1 MRNLAIIFFTII
13 SLVWY
18 YISWYKLKSNNNF
31 VFNRE
36 ILTAILLAWN
46 FMFWFL
52 LAKLVYK
59 KTNKKDFK
67 EELEENFLEKSIE
80 QNSNI
85 KLFEKDNEIIKDN
98 IDIILD
104 EKEENFKHKINLKRE
119 LLEQKYKKTFD
130 KIYNNENPIDRT
142 LLNVAK
148 KLSRQKRQNLQI
160 IEWIW
165 PKIEILLNKNWI
177 YSYKD
182 LANTEVDKL
191 KNILKKA
198 NKRYIIL
205 HNPITWPKQASF
217 AQKWLFKELEE
228 YQKKLVKGI
237 EVDTSRQK

>member
-67 EELEENFLEKSIE
+67 EELEENFLEKNIE
-80 QNSNI
+80 ENNNI
-85 KLFEKDNEIIKDN
+85 KLFEKDNDIIKDN

-119 LLEQKYKKTFD
+119 LLEQKYKKAFD

-148 KLSRQKRQNLQI
+148 NLSRQKRQNLQI

>member
-59 KTNKKDFK
+59 KINKKDFK
-67 EELEENFLEKSIE
+67 EELEENFLEKTIE

-119 LLEQKYKKTFD
+119 LLEQEYKKAFD

-148 KLSRQKRQNLQI
+148 NLSRQKRQNLQI

-237 EVDTSRQK
+237 EVDKNR

>member
-59 KTNKKDFK
+59 KINKKDFK
-67 EELEENFLEKSIE
+67 EELEENFLEKTIE

-119 LLEQKYKKTFD
+119 LLEQEYKKAFD

-148 KLSRQKRQNLQI
+148 NLSRQKRQNLQI

-165 PKIEILLNKNWI
+165 PKIEILLNNNWI

-237 EVDTSRQK
+237 EVDKNR